1 MAYPNY
7 AQPPAPKT
15 RPTTVRV
22 SSYLLYVTAAVGV
35 IIAILSLSQIGT
47 MNRVYKEVYTG
58 TPAQGSEAAA
68 GIGAA
73 ISAVFYILFAVGMVV
88 LAHFNNKGSQA
99 SRVTTWVIAGITA
112 CCTAGGAVANG
123 LTNAIVGSLGNT
135 GSGGGPS
142 ASEVQQKLNDALP
155 PWYTGVTITL
165 EVITAL
171 AALGAII
178 LLALPASNAYFRKT
192 QPGFD
197 PSMPY
202 PQYGGPAPYP
212 GQQGQPPYPGQGG
225 QYSPYPGQTGSP
237 GGPGSPAG
245 QPGQYSG
252 GQPGQYPGG
261 QSSYPGGQG
270 WQPPYPGQPT
280 SGGGPSG
287 PQSPHTGSIPP
298 TDPWNQPRRDGEDR
312 PPNDPTA
319 GR

>member
-7 AQPPAPKT
+7 AQPPAPRT

-35 IIAILSLSQIGT
+35 IIAILSLSQIST
-47 MNRVYKEVYTG
+47 MNRVYKEIYTG
-58 TPAQGSEAAA
+58 TPAQGTEAAA

-73 ISAVFYILFAVGMVV
+73 ISAVFYILFAVGMVI
-88 LAHFNNKGSQA
+88 LARFNNKGSQA

-112 CCTAGGAVANG
+112 CCTAGGAIANG
-123 LTNAIVGSLGNT
+123 LTNAIVGSMGNT
-135 GSGGGPS
+135 GGAGGPS
-142 ASEVQQKLNDALP
+142 ASEVQQKLNEALP

-171 AALGAII
+171 AALGAIV

-202 PQYGGPAPYP
+202 PQYGGQPPYP

-225 QYSPYPGQTGSP
+225 QYPPYPGQSPYPGGQT
-237 GGPGSPAG
+237 
-245 QPGQYSG
+245 
-252 GQPGQYPGG
+252 
-261 QSSYPGGQG
+261 SYPGGQG
-270 WQPPYPGQPT
+270 GQPGYPGQPT
-280 SGGGPSG
+280 SGGGPSW

-298 TDPWNQPRRDGEDR
+298 TDPWNQPRHDGEDR